1 MQRNRPF
8 QGYKSSC
15 GQKHEDTIEKT
26 TERGKEKPGQDD
38 VKYSEHEERTVNA
51 SGEVD
56 HEIESKEIQR
66 NLHVSEE
73 GKGADIMALH
83 GFETA
88 PSDVKKNV
96 IEQNTQNDEA

>member
-1 MQRNRPF
+1 MQRDRPF
-8 QGYKSSC
+8 QGHKSSC
-15 GQKHEDTIEKT
+15 SQKHENTIEKA

-38 VKYSEHEERTVNA
+38 VKNSENDERTVNA

-66 NLHVSEE
+66 NLHVSEK

-83 GFETA
+83 GFEAA

-96 IEQNTQNDEA
+96 IEQHTEDEEA

>member
-1 MQRNRPF
+1 MQRDRPF
-8 QGYKSSC
+8 QGHKSPR
-15 GQKHEDTIEKT
+15 GQKHENTIEKT

-38 VKYSEHEERTVNA
+38 VKNSEHDERAVNA

-66 NLHVSEE
+66 NLHVSEDS
-73 GKGADIMALH
+73 KGAHIMALH

-88 PSDVKKNV
+88 PSEMKKDVV
-96 IEQNTQNDEA
+96 EQHTEDDEA